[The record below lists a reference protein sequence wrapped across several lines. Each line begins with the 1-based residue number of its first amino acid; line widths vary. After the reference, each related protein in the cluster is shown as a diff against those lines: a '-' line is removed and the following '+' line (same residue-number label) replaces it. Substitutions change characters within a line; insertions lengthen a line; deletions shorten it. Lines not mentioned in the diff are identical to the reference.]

1 MTIKKLLEF
10 CEENEISHDYE
21 IVTPCNELGT
31 VKKTTGILFDLA
43 NKRVILGLHRELLE
57 IAGKESDFSS

>member
-21 IVTPCNELGT
+21 IVTPASEGLF
-31 VKKTTGILFDLA
+31 KKTTGILFDIA